1 MEFKDAQMLLNNILS
16 CAEKDPKDLTL
27 YYVMRKYDKDIPF
40 PDLKTGKNLPTRKKV
55 LKHLKRMLKLM
66 VHHMVHQQ
74 NTKIQIQQLL
84 QIQITHQ
91 QIGQL

>member
-27 YYVMRKYDKDIPF
+27 YYVMRKYDKEIPF

-55 LKHLKRMLKLM
+55 LKHF
-66 VHHMVHQQ
+66 VEECNQ
-74 NTKIQIQQLL
+74 NVRAWQSI
-84 QIQITHQ
+84 ITRINNFQ
-91 QIGQL
+91 EKS